1 MSRGYPEATDPFTG
15 KAPDHQRNALK
26 NKGNDLSNTE
36 IAPVKEVDVSSF
48 DEEYLKERF
57 LFNARRV
64 WGDVI
69 DEIHFKFTKR
79 EPKKGHVLSLA
90 YSSRPRAI
98 SNALISAPT
107 KMNLYYSDIIFNYS
121 KEDIEKIIIHEV
133 IHIGYPDHTEE
144 FMKQVTKFGG
154 VKSMAH
160 LEGLGIQ
167 VQSKKRANK
176 RGRFKTVMTFTILKE
191 DLIMTQGY
199 PEAQDIRTGK
209 APDHQK
215 NALESGWS
223 NLSDAE
229 IVPLVE
235 DIDEGAPRKMKG
247 ALAMIDPIQQILD
260 IRNIKYENK
269 FAFIRES
276 LQNVDRSTEEE
287 GHNLY
292 PDVNIT
298 ITEDSFTIQDDA
310 CGITKVKLI
319 QLFDFAC

>member
-90 YSSRPRAI
+90 YSSRPKAI
-98 SNALISAPT
+98 RNVLISAPT
-107 KMNLYYSDIIFNYS
+107 EMNLYYSDSIFDYS
-121 KEDIEKIIIHEV
+121 KEDAEKIIIHEV

-144 FMKQVTKFGG
+144 FMRQVVKFGG
-154 VKSMAH
+154 VKTMSH

-176 RGRFKTVMTFTILKE
+176 RGRFKTIMTFKDDEIDIAK
-191 DLIMTQGY
+191 G
-199 PEAQDIRTGK
+199 EANKYARE
-209 APDHQK
+209 HR
-215 NALESGWS
+215 
-223 NLSDAE
+223 
-229 IVPLVE
+229 
-235 DIDEGAPRKMKG
+235 DEKVR
-247 ALAMIDPIQQILD
+247 
-260 IRNIKYENK
+260 
-269 FAFIRES
+269 
-276 LQNVDRSTEEE
+276 LQ
-287 GHNLY
+287 Y
-292 PDVNIT
+292 
-298 ITEDSFTIQDDA
+298 
-310 CGITKVKLI
+310 
-319 QLFDFAC
+319 